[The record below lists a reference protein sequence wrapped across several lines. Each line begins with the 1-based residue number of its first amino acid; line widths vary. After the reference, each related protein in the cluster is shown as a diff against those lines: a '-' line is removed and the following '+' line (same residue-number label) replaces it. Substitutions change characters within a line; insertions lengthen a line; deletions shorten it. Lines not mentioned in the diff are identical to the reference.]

1 LHAPSRIAGGGIAQ
15 ANGDD
20 RMSHPAARPFLR
32 RSLLLALGAALLG
45 GLASPARAQ
54 PAWPNQPVR
63 IVVPF
68 GPGGGTD
75 ISIRLMAPKMSEF
88 LGVPVVIENRPGAGS
103 TLGTD
108 HVAKAA
114 PDGYSYVHATLS
126 STGIAAALYRNL
138 PYDPVRDLA
147 AVAPTIWVPLTLCVT
162 TRGLDVR
169 TAQDLITLLRA
180 SPGRYQYGSNGVGA
194 TGHLASANFAT
205 GIGAQVEHVPYRS
218 GAQTI
223 AALLAGEIHYMH
235 DIYGLLQPHHQSG
248 QARCLFVTAEERSPL
263 LPEVPTMREAGVP
276 EYRAYSWFGLFTAAA
291 VPRPIVDRMAA
302 AVEHALA
309 DPAITGRLNGM
320 GTPPMRGWTP
330 ERFGEFVQEEV
341 TAWGPLVRASG
352 ARVD

>member
-1 LHAPSRIAGGGIAQ
+1 MVRRRA
-15 ANGDD
+15 
-20 RMSHPAARPFLR
+20 LR
-32 RSLLLALGAALLG
+32 SIRTFLLLAALSLLA
-45 GLASPARAQ
+45 GLPAHAQ
-54 PAWPNQPVR
+54 PAWPSQPVR

-75 ISIRLMAPKMSEF
+75 ISIRVMAPRMSEF
-88 LGVPVVIENRPGAGS
+88 LGVPVVIENRPGGGS
-103 TLGTD
+103 TVGTD
-108 HVAKAA
+108 HVAKSP
-114 PDGYSYVHATLS
+114 PDGYSFVHATLS

-162 TRGLDVR
+162 ARGWDIR
-169 TAQDLITLLRA
+169 TAQQLIETLRA

-205 GIGAQVEHVPYRS
+205 RIGAQVEHVPYRS

-223 AALLAGEIHYMH
+223 TALLAGEIHYMH

-276 EYRAYSWFGLFTAAA
+276 EYRAYSWFGLFAAA
-291 VPRPIVDRMAA
+291 ATPRPIVDRMAA

-309 DPAITGRLNGM
+309 DPTVAARMNEM
-320 GTPPMRGWTP
+320 GTPPLRGWTP
-330 ERFGEFVQEEV
+330 QRFAAFVQEEV
-341 TAWGPLVRASG
+341 AAWRPLVEASG
-352 ARVD
+352 ARAD